1 MKKVLLATLFF
12 ISFQTFTTAQTADTT
27 IYKPVEYPEGYEAQ
41 IDVVYNRGKDWQ
53 VKHDIYF
60 NPKAIKPTPVVFNI
74 HGGGWNHGTKEGQS
88 GFGSYF
94 NIGLAVVNV
103 EYRLTPQATAPA
115 AVEDVRASILYIVKH
130 AKELNIDP
138 NKIIVMGSSA
148 GGHLALMAGLLQ
160 NDNKFDG
167 DYKDVN
173 CYTIAAIIDKFGPTD
188 LTVSGIDKNKSVI
201 AWMGSHSNDRKF
213 IESMSPIFYVKKT
226 SPPVFIIH
234 GDADPIVP
242 YQQSVDLH
250 KKFLEVGVKTEF
262 ITIKGGLHG
271 KFDKENNSQIK
282 KAIADFLKSLGLS
295 KN

>member
-1 MKKVLLATLFF
+1 
-12 ISFQTFTTAQTADTT
+12 
-27 IYKPVEYPEGYEAQ
+27 
-41 IDVVYNRGKDWQ
+41 
-53 VKHDIYF
+53 
-60 NPKAIKPTPVVFNI
+60 
-74 HGGGWNHGTKEGQS
+74 
-88 GFGSYF
+88 
-94 NIGLAVVNV
+94 
-103 EYRLTPQATAPA
+103 
-115 AVEDVRASILYIVKH
+115 
-130 AKELNIDP
+130 
-138 NKIIVMGSSA
+138 
-148 GGHLALMAGLLQ
+148 
-160 NDNKFDG
+160 
-167 DYKDVN
+167 
-173 CYTIAAIIDKFGPTD
+173 
-188 LTVSGIDKNKSVI
+188 
-201 AWMGSHSNDRKF
+201 MGSHSNDRKF